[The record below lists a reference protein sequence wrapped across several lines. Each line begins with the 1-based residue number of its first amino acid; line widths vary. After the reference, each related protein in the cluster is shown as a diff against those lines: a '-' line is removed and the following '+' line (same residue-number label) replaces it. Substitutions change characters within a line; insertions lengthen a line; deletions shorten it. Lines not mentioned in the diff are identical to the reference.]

1 MVSTLPW
8 LHSVVH
14 AGILFMMV
22 DCKLLQVP
30 VVVMRQPLSCL
41 DAPAVWCQSQ
51 HGGVCFSRV
60 EAERAL
66 RNRA

>member
-30 VVVMRQPLSCL
+30 AVALRQPLS
-41 DAPAVWCQSQ
+41 
-51 HGGVCFSRV
+51 
-60 EAERAL
+60 
-66 RNRA
+66 